1 AFLAFIRY
9 DFGWTSS
16 FFTKHEGTELGLDV
30 DLTGVYAVE
39 HRGLLTERGRRID
52 ETRCILWLKLISKFR
67 NPQQLPRAPTLY
79 SLFLRMIT
87 RGDNEMQRHALGCL
101 LAWRQ
106 SGVHPYA
113 ENLRNL
119 VDEKRFRD
127 EIKTFDLAVNGQS
140 INIVHREQLM
150 PILLRVLHGQMMVR
164 NGKASRKDGM
174 RIRRAVILNAMV
186 GVTQDELRFFVGI
199 GLETFRTTILR
210 ATPREL
216 LANAESPE
224 PFSLTFNGASAST
237 TDKMDV
243 DSDASALDTDEQ
255 SSISE
260 YVGAGAEMDNV
271 SSKAQISFLHLQME
285 LIRSLGIKAT
295 PVFHEAFAVI
305 LSSVAWA
312 QRELDVANDELE
324 TLATEQTGDD
334 SQATEDSDADN
345 DSDMDDAQSYASDDE
360 NMDVAVAVGKKSAR
374 GDIEHRKS
382 VAREIRQLAIKCIT
396 RMFALEPPNFS
407 FAPYMQCIYEVAI
420 DPRIDNLASENTQ
433 NSSALLLLLKS
444 WTLTPKY
451 YPYLVDYNPLTFP
464 MLLDILVAPKVQS
477 SV

>member
-1 AFLAFIRY
+1 MGIALESTAGGMETYKDRMNHLRRMAVIASSGRVPEIFHNVFPYLALGQYSLNFSYIWPDVTKQLGLLAAANQQLFWNAVWGLLQRFNDERLLIETGPTPEAKKWLNSCAEARAAESELTASPKIDGHAIECPNLARFNRVFSAELLRLANVDGSGLQNLAIATNCPDLNRVDYANVQKQLMTMLAEIGAAAAEAHSKPVVQAFLAFIRY

-186 GVTQDELRFFVGI
+186 G
-199 GLETFRTTILR
+199 
-210 ATPREL
+210 
-216 LANAESPE
+216 
-224 PFSLTFNGASAST
+224 
-237 TDKMDV
+237 
-243 DSDASALDTDEQ
+243 
-255 SSISE
+255 
-260 YVGAGAEMDNV
+260 
-271 SSKAQISFLHLQME
+271 
-285 LIRSLGIKAT
+285 
-295 PVFHEAFAVI
+295 
-305 LSSVAWA
+305 
-312 QRELDVANDELE
+312 
-324 TLATEQTGDD
+324 
-334 SQATEDSDADN
+334 
-345 DSDMDDAQSYASDDE
+345 
-360 NMDVAVAVGKKSAR
+360 
-374 GDIEHRKS
+374 
-382 VAREIRQLAIKCIT
+382 
-396 RMFALEPPNFS
+396 
-407 FAPYMQCIYEVAI
+407 
-420 DPRIDNLASENTQ
+420 
-433 NSSALLLLLKS
+433 
-444 WTLTPKY
+444 
-451 YPYLVDYNPLTFP
+451 
-464 MLLDILVAPKVQS
+464 
-477 SV
+477 

>member
-1 AFLAFIRY
+1 
-9 DFGWTSS
+9 
-16 FFTKHEGTELGLDV
+16 
-30 DLTGVYAVE
+30 
-39 HRGLLTERGRRID
+39 
-52 ETRCILWLKLISKFR
+52 
-67 NPQQLPRAPTLY
+67 
-79 SLFLRMIT
+79 
-87 RGDNEMQRHALGCL
+87 
-101 LAWRQ
+101 
-106 SGVHPYA
+106 
-113 ENLRNL
+113 
-119 VDEKRFRD
+119 
-127 EIKTFDLAVNGQS
+127 
-140 INIVHREQLM
+140 
-150 PILLRVLHGQMMVR
+150 
-164 NGKASRKDGM
+164 
-174 RIRRAVILNAMV
+174 
-186 GVTQDELRFFVGI
+186 
-199 GLETFRTTILR
+199 
-210 ATPREL
+210 
-216 LANAESPE
+216 
-224 PFSLTFNGASAST
+224 
-237 TDKMDV
+237 MDV

-324 TLATEQTGDD
+324 ALATEQTGDD

-345 DSDMDDAQSYASDDE
+345 DSDMDDAQSYVSDDE
-360 NMDVAVAVGKKSAR
+360 DMDVAVAVGKKSAR

-396 RMFALEPPNFS
+396 RMFVLEPPNFS

-477 SV
+477 SVVSLVLGILQMFLDYDPQVAVHKYELSAESAEAYGVLVKGMIQRHISRILSHMRTCFSNSNLNSATTATQSGGSGNLVMHQIHILSRVAEYATEETQDAKALLDLLLPTLKRPGSVVPARTKGDVLNIML